1 MFAVLGAM
9 PICGLFFARK
19 SSNLKESAWAGNFL
33 MIIGLLMLLF
43 LIWIYAMGSAANS
56 HLTAI

>member
-1 MFAVLGAM
+1 M